1 MSTTITK
8 AALLALLVTG
18 SAPCLAQAQQAPAR
32 GAPATTTAP
41 PAAAAPA
48 PRRPESAGV
57 PRPDRTTASYGD
69 WVLRCELAAGGGE
82 SSCEVAQT
90 VLDGRGQALAQLTAR
105 GVALGQ
111 VALTAQVGINIA
123 VSEPMRLLVEDQ
135 PALIL
140 AFRRCFPRGCFAEGQ
155 LPEGDVGTLARR
167 AEAAKLDFR
176 DAEGNTVSV
185 PVSLRGLAP
194 ALEALRAARG

>member
-1 MSTTITK
+1 M
-8 AALLALLVTG
+8 
-18 SAPCLAQAQQAPAR
+18 
-32 GAPATTTAP
+32 
-41 PAAAAPA
+41 
-48 PRRPESAGV
+48 
-57 PRPDRTTASYGD
+57 
-69 WVLRCELAAGGGE
+69 
-82 SSCEVAQT
+82 AQT